1 MRHVFSLFFIAI
13 FVHNTHFII
22 IIMELREGFFLFFFL
37 FYSCF
42 FYVGTAS
49 RQFLLSR
56 TVIFSE
62 ILGIRKVSIFIFY
75 IILFSFTF
83 VFVSLG
89 TRSNGDF
96 WWDGILK
103 IQRLV
108 YLSFL
113 SFFFFLTL
121 FYLLYRCCFFRNG
134 SRTISS
140 FRNNDFR

>member
-1 MRHVFSLFFIAI
+1 MG
-13 FVHNTHFII
+13 
-22 IIMELREGFFLFFFL
+22 LREGFFLFFFL

-108 YLSFL
+108 YLFFL
-113 SFFFFLTL
+113 SFFSF
-121 FYLLYRCCFFRNG
+121 LLYFTYFIVVVYLGTRFFFQG
-134 SRTISS
+134 WIFGGILDTKG
-140 FRNNDFR
+140 

>member
-1 MRHVFSLFFIAI
+1 MG
-13 FVHNTHFII
+13 
-22 IIMELREGFFLFFFL
+22 LREGFFLFFFL

-75 IILFSFTF
+75 IILFSFTCF
-83 VFVSLG
+83 VIVSLG

-108 YLSFL
+108 FLFFL
-113 SFFFFLTL
+113 SFFSFFIVVFFLGTAPGRFL
-121 FYLLYRCCFFRNG
+121 VSGIMIFGEIQGTRKVSIFIFFLIFFYSFF
-134 SRTISS
+134 
-140 FRNNDFR
+140 F